1 MPSPVLD
8 ALAKSLAL
16 LLIAAGTLLFLRR
29 SSASLRALILTTA
42 LAGLLVVPALTQLL
56 PAWRVSIL
64 PAPAAPSQ
72 VPQETAPA
80 PAPGVLRNSPVISSR
95 LAGIERITISP
106 DAPIANAMPFPWLAV
121 ALIAWS
127 VGCAALLLRLALSH
141 RTLARIAAAPGVA
154 GPAWLDLVDQVR
166 GELGVGRAV
175 AVRTTPAVSV
185 PAVAGMFRPVLL
197 LPPDADE
204 WAGPV
209 RRDVVRHELAHVV
222 RWDGVSQLIGQL
234 ACALQWFNPVVWLTA
249 RHAAALRERACDDVV
264 LRSGTRA
271 SDYAANLLNLAH
283 HAAGAEL
290 QPAALAMA
298 RPNRI
303 RERVMNV
310 LNPAARRERVS
321 GRATVAVMLLAGSA
335 MTAVAAVEPAARAA
349 QTMESRVNV
358 PAGGTATSSNVTR
371 EEDRRTGAS
380 TMVAWGVEPVVKQDT
395 SGFCRGEMDNS
406 TTSISDDV
414 SGRKWTVKLRGRN
427 CSVDLRSEG
436 KIEFNPDFT
445 DIASISRGGFFRL
458 DVTTDGVRRQLEIEP
473 GGSGLDR
480 VYKVDGTEHAYDAE
494 ARAWFAGFLIE
505 LDRRTAIAVDIR
517 LPRLLRQGGVPAVL
531 SETALMPSD
540 YARNQYYTKMM
551 ETTRLSVEDRGK
563 VLEQGA
569 RLMESDY
576 YGSELIKAVIAQG
589 RLEDP
594 AERQAVVG
602 MIKRMESD
610 YYRSETMKTLLT
622 GRINTE
628 QMSALLE
635 VTAGMESDYYKS
647 EMLKDLL
654 NEGDLTSAQRSTVLE
669 AASSIQSDY
678 YIGEVLKLL
687 TERGL
692 LGPAER
698 TSFLRVVSHMESDN
712 GIAEVLGTLM
722 VHHALSADEIKIV
735 MEVLPGVESDY
746 YKGEILDDLLQAPAL
761 TEGDLLNI
769 VAQVGRMDSDY
780 YASEALRKVL
790 QHRSATNQVRKA
802 VREAAEGL
810 EGYYGQQVKR
820 AAGAGEI

>member
-1 MPSPVLD
+1 MPTPVLD
-8 ALAKSLAL
+8 ILARSLAL
-16 LLIAAGTLLFLRR
+16 LLLAASALLLLRKT
-29 SSASLRALILTTA
+29 SASLRALVLTTA
-42 LAGLLVVPALTQLL
+42 LAGLLLVPVLTQLL
-56 PAWRVSIL
+56 PAWRVSVL
-64 PAPAAPSQ
+64 PAPAAPIQQVSQ
-72 VPQETAPA
+72 VPEPA
-80 PAPGVLRNSPVISSR
+80 PSVLRDSPVILPSEH
-95 LAGIERITISP
+95 AGIDRITSGP
-106 DAPIANAMPFPWLAV
+106 ATPIETSKPFPWLAFS
-121 ALIAWS
+121 LIAWGA
-127 VGCAALLLRLALSH
+127 GCVVLLLRLVLSH
-141 RTLARIAAAPGVA
+141 RTLARIVEAPGVA
-154 GPAWLDLVDQVR
+154 GQAWLGLVNQVR

-175 AVRTTPAVSV
+175 AVKMTPAVSV

-204 WAGPV
+204 WTEPV

-283 HAAGAEL
+283 QATGAEL

-303 RERVMNV
+303 RERVMSV
-310 LNPAARRERVS
+310 LNPVARRERVS
-321 GRATVAVMLLAGSA
+321 GRATMAVVLLAGST

-349 QTMESRVNV
+349 QSAESRIEV
-358 PAGGTATSSNVTR
+358 PTGSSGTRSTSTR

-380 TMVAWGVEPVVKQDT
+380 TMVAWGVEPTVVQDT
-395 SGFCRGEMDNS
+395 SRLCRGDMDNS
-406 TTSISDDV
+406 TTSISDDGD
-414 SGRKWTVKLRGRN
+414 GRKWTVKLRGRN

-436 KIEFNPDFT
+436 KIEFNADFT
-445 DIASISRGGFFRL
+445 DISSISRGGFFRL
-458 DVTTDGVRRQLEIEP
+458 DVTTDGVRHQLELEP
-473 GGSGLDR
+473 NGSGLDR
-480 VYKVDGTEHAYDAE
+480 VYKVDGAEHAYDSE
-494 ARAWFAGFLIE
+494 ARAWFAGFLVE

-517 LPRLLRQGGVPAVL
+517 LPRLLQQGGVTAVL
-531 SETALMPSD
+531 NETALMPSD
-540 YARNQYYTKMM
+540 YARNQYYTRMM
-551 ETTRLSVEDRGK
+551 ETTRLSVEDRRK

-569 RLMESDY
+569 SLMESDY
-576 YGSELIKAVIAQG
+576 YASELIKAVIAQG
-589 RLEDP
+589 RLQDP

-602 MIKRMESD
+602 MIKKMESD
-610 YYRSETMKTLLT
+610 YYQAETMKTLLT
-622 GRINTE
+622 GRIDTE

-635 VTAGMESDYYKS
+635 VTAGMESDFYKS

-654 NEGDLTSAQRSTVLE
+654 NEGDLTSAQRATVLE

-698 TSFLRVVSHMESDN
+698 TSYLRVVSHMESDN

-722 VHHALSADEIKIV
+722 VHHSLSADEIKIV
-735 MEVLPGVESDY
+735 MDVLPGVESDY

-769 VAQVGRMDSDY
+769 VTQVRRMDSDY
-780 YASEALRKVL
+780 YASEALQKVL
-790 QHRSATNQVRKA
+790 QHRSATTEVRKA
-802 VREAAEGL
+802 VRDAAGDL
-810 EGYYGQQVKR
+810 EGYYGQEVKR
-820 AAGAGEI
+820 AAGTGEI